1 MTLDKKIICS
11 AIKTGGNV
19 IIKGHRHC
27 DCLATAERMRTP
39 IEFIRNRTEGFITSE
54 NNFVG
59 RQEAHLIHTGKK
71 GKLFSE
77 DIY

>member
-1 MTLDKKIICS
+1 MTKEIIICS

-27 DCLATAERMRTP
+27 DCLMAADRMRTP
-39 IEFIRNRTEGFITSE
+39 REFLANRVEGFITSK
-54 NNFVG
+54 NRFVDRAEG
-59 RQEAHLIHTGKK
+59 HLIHTGKK

-77 DIY
+77 DLY